1 MAWAG
6 SPGQPRH
13 GSCRG
18 RNGAGMKEGG
28 GFLQK
33 AGAEHSSPV
42 SVRLGPVVLLRGRL
56 VQFTGCKSPPLPSH
70 LSFMDSVP

>member
-1 MAWAG
+1 
-6 SPGQPRH
+6 
-13 GSCRG
+13 
-18 RNGAGMKEGG
+18 MKEGG

-56 VQFTGCKSPPLPSH
+56 VQFTACKSPPLPSH